1 MQLEAHHVG
10 IIVSDLARS
19 QGVLRSARLRDA
31 DRARR
36 RDEDDYCFLELGG
49 FKLELFAY
57 REAPPAVACEGRAIG
72 FRHLALRTE
81 DMAGTV
87 EELRA
92 ASIVGLDTEPHEI
105 PGLARLMFFRDFRWH
120 RVENNSRPRSVG
132 RGRSNTCGAGRREV
146 GALPRVRGP
155 VLLLYL
161 AHDENGAYIGD
172 GWLPEYIR
180 ALERTADREWR
191 ARISRRPDGCGRGRG
206 RAASRPAAKP
216 PTDSGGRRVSR
227 LAA

>member
-19 QGVLRSARLRDA
+19 KAFYEVLGFETLTERD
-31 DRARR
+31 DGTKTI
-36 RDEDDYCFLELGG
+36 CFLELGG

-92 ASIVGLDTEPHEI
+92 AGIIGLDTEPHEI
-105 PGLARLMFFRDFRWH
+105 PGLARLMFFRD
-120 RVENNSRPRSVG
+120 
-132 RGRSNTCGAGRREV
+132 
-146 GALPRVRGP
+146 
-155 VLLLYL
+155 
-161 AHDENGAYIGD
+161 
-172 GWLPEYIR
+172 
-180 ALERTADREWR
+180 
-191 ARISRRPDGCGRGRG
+191 PDGIEIEITQDLG
-206 RAASRPAAKP
+206 A
-216 PTDSGGRRVSR
+216 
-227 LAA
+227 